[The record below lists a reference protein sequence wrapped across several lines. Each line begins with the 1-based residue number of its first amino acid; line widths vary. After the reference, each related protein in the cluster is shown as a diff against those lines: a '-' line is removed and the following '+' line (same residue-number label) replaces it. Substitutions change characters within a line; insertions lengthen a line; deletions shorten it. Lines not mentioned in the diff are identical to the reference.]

1 LADPTL
7 LKQFLAT
14 VPPPM
19 PRLYPG
25 VLRDKEVEMLAA
37 YLKTDVFLCGKPNQ
51 PQSCNPPG
59 KPMTSGT
66 PAWRAVYSVLTSPR
80 CINCH
85 PVASPKLPPYL
96 FNPATNASYPQD
108 YPRQGDDRH
117 PHYYTVLR
125 GDVVAF
131 PTAEKTGTVY
141 IGTGTDFEHCTF
153 CHGSKNDPVT
163 GIPGTTNP
171 DFNPGQPFWALA
183 PASMAWEAEP
193 GVPLNGAQLCANL
206 LNKQLNG
213 NRNPNDL
220 LHHIKTEPLVKWS
233 FNPGIAQN
241 GKPRTTP
248 PISQDELVK
257 QFTIWIAEGTPC
269 PTQ

>member
-1 LADPTL
+1 
-7 LKQFLAT
+7 AT

-25 VLRDKEVEMLAA
+25 VLTEKEVEMIAD
-37 YLKTDVFLCGKPNQ
+37 YLKTNVFKCGPGE
-51 PQSCNPPG
+51 PQSCEPPA
-59 KPMTSGT
+59 KPVTGGT
-66 PAWRAVYSVLTSPR
+66 PAWRAIYSVLTSPR

-85 PVASPKLPPYL
+85 PVASPKLDPYL
-96 FNPATNASYPQD
+96 FNPATNAGYPQD

-125 GDVVAF
+125 GDVVEF

-171 DFNPGQPFWALA
+171 DINPGQPFWAMA
-183 PASMAWEAEP
+183 PASMAWESEP
-193 GVPLNGAQLCANL
+193 GVPLTGVQLCASL
-206 LNKQLNG
+206 LDITKNG
-213 NRNPNDL
+213 NRTPDQL
-220 LHHIKTEPLVKWS
+220 LHHITTEPLVLWS
-233 FNPGIAQN
+233 FNPGTRPN
-241 GKPRTTP
+241 GEERTKPP
-248 PISQDELVK
+248 LSHAEFVQAFK
-257 QFTIWIAEGTPC
+257 QWIKESTPC